1 MNVRD
6 FGTMKNNLQ
15 KPKWGVKTEWVPI
28 EQLPTTPGG
37 ITEIAIDLET
47 KDPRLKSHGP
57 GWATGHG
64 DVVGFAVAYEG
75 FNAYLPIAHE
85 GGGNLDRGIVMRWF
99 QKEIASHPADKIFFN
114 AAYDAGWLGQIGIK
128 LEGKML
134 DAMLAA
140 PLLNENRF
148 SYSLNSVSY
157 DYLGLMK
164 SEAALREAAQEFG
177 VDPKGEL
184 YKLPACFVGE
194 YAEADAKL
202 TLDLWQ
208 VFKAE
213 LTKEDLWQV
222 FELETSVLPLCIE
235 MTRRGIRV
243 DLDAAE
249 RLKQDLLKIVKNIQS
264 GIKKETGLAVE
275 LWAAAS
281 IAKVFDL
288 LDIPYGRTKTGLP
301 SFTKNFLSQHEHPIA
316 QKIAEARE
324 YDKVGNTF
332 LSSILRYTEDG
343 RIHGH
348 INQLRSD
355 GGGTVTGRISMS
367 NPNLQ
372 QTPAR
377 NPAMARKIRG
387 LFLPEDG
394 EQWASLDF
402 DQQEPRILVHFASL
416 THKGLTGADD
426 FVKAYRT
433 NPETDF
439 HQMVAD
445 IANIP
450 RASAKTI
457 NLGIMYGMGQ
467 TRLAEQLDVA
477 PEQAK
482 RLMRQYHEDV
492 PFVKELTDAVT
503 RKVAHRDKGGFV
515 RSLLGRKCRFDL
527 WEPNLF
533 VSARALPKEEAHIEY
548 GDNIKRAYLY
558 RSLNKLIQSSA
569 SDMTKKSMAAVYR
582 ERGKVPLVQIHDE
595 LAFSVTEATEARDLC
610 NIMESS
616 VELAVPTPCDISLGP
631 NWGALTPVD
640 KSDRVLEIK
649 D

>member
-1 MNVRD
+1 
-6 FGTMKNNLQ
+6 MKTNLQ

-28 EQLPTTPGG
+28 EQLPPTPSG
-37 ITEIAIDLET
+37 IKEIAIDLET

-57 GWATGHG
+57 GWPTGNG
-64 DVVGFAVAYEG
+64 DVVGIAVAYEG
-75 FNAYLPIAHE
+75 FNAYLPFGHE
-85 GGGNLDRGIVMRWF
+85 GGGNLDRGIVLRWF
-99 QKEIASHPADKIFFN
+99 QKEIANHPSDKIFYN
-114 AAYDAGWLGQIGIK
+114 AAYDVGWLKRLDVDLKGRWIDV
-128 LEGKML
+128 ML
-134 DAMLAA
+134 GA

-148 SYSLNSVSY
+148 SFSLNTVAY
-157 DYLGLMK
+157 DYLGEMK

-194 YAEADAKL
+194 YAEADARL

-208 VFKAE
+208 IFKAE
-213 LTKEDLWQV
+213 LSKEDLWQI
-222 FELETSVLPLCIE
+222 FNLETSVLPLCIE
-235 MTRRGIRV
+235 MTWGGIRV

-249 RLKQDLLKIVKNIQS
+249 RLKQDLLKVVK
-264 GIKKETGLAVE
+264 GKLMEVKKETGLSIE

-281 IAKVFDL
+281 IAKVFDQ

-324 YDKVGNTF
+324 YDKIGNTF
-332 LSSILRYTEDG
+332 LSSIFRYAEKD

-348 INQLRSD
+348 INQLRSE
-355 GGGTVTGRISMS
+355 GGGTVTGRISMA

-372 QTPAR
+372 QIPAR
-377 NPAMARKIRG
+377 NPEMAKAIRG
-387 LFLPEDG
+387 LFLPEEG

-416 THKGLTGADD
+416 TNGGLSGSGD
-426 FVKAYRT
+426 FVKAYCTERS
-433 NPETDF
+433 TDF

-450 RASAKTI
+450 RKSAKTI

-467 TRLAEQLDVA
+467 TRLAEQLDVS

-482 RLMRQYHEDV
+482 RLMRQYHNDV

-515 RSLLGRKCRFDL
+515 RSILGRKCRFDL

-533 VSARALPKEEAHIEY
+533 VSARPLPKEEAHIEY
-548 GDNIKRAYLY
+548 GDNIKRSYLY
-558 RSLNKLIQSSA
+558 RSLNRLIQSSA
-569 SDMTKKSMAAVYR
+569 ADMTKKSMAAVY
-582 ERGKVPLVQIHDE
+582 EELGVIPLVQIHDE
-595 LAFSVTEATEARDLC
+595 LAFSVKSQADARKICDV
-610 NIMESS
+610 MESA
-616 VELAVPTPCDISLGP
+616 VRLEVPTPADIAMGET
-631 NWGALTPVD
+631 WGTIEEVVD
-640 KSDRVLEIK
+640 E
-649 D
+649 

>member
-1 MNVRD
+1 
-6 FGTMKNNLQ
+6 MKDNLQ

-372 QTPAR
+372 QIPAR
-377 NPAMARKIRG
+377 NPDMAGKIRG
-387 LFLPEDG
+387 LFLPEEG

-595 LAFSVTEATEARDLC
+595 LAFSVTEVAEARDLC

-631 NWGALTPVD
+631 NWGDLTSVD
-640 KSDRVLEIK
+640 KSDRVPEIK

>member
-1 MNVRD
+1 
-6 FGTMKNNLQ
+6 
-15 KPKWGVKTEWVPI
+15 
-28 EQLPTTPGG
+28 
-37 ITEIAIDLET
+37 
-47 KDPRLKSHGP
+47 
-57 GWATGHG
+57 
-64 DVVGFAVAYEG
+64 
-75 FNAYLPIAHE
+75 
-85 GGGNLDRGIVMRWF
+85 
-99 QKEIASHPADKIFFN
+99 
-114 AAYDAGWLGQIGIK
+114 
-128 LEGKML
+128 
-134 DAMLAA
+134 
-140 PLLNENRF
+140 
-148 SYSLNSVSY
+148 
-157 DYLGLMK
+157 
-164 SEAALREAAQEFG
+164 
-177 VDPKGEL
+177 
-184 YKLPACFVGE
+184 
-194 YAEADAKL
+194 
-202 TLDLWQ
+202 
-208 VFKAE
+208 
-213 LTKEDLWQV
+213 
-222 FELETSVLPLCIE
+222 
-235 MTRRGIRV
+235 
-243 DLDAAE
+243 
-249 RLKQDLLKIVKNIQS
+249 
-264 GIKKETGLAVE
+264 
-275 LWAAAS
+275 
-281 IAKVFDL
+281 
-288 LDIPYGRTKTGLP
+288 
-301 SFTKNFLSQHEHPIA
+301 
-316 QKIAEARE
+316 
-324 YDKVGNTF
+324 
-332 LSSILRYTEDG
+332 
-343 RIHGH
+343 
-348 INQLRSD
+348 
-355 GGGTVTGRISMS
+355 MS

-372 QTPAR
+372 QIPAR
-377 NPAMARKIRG
+377 NPDMAGKIRG

-416 THKGLTGADD
+416 THKGLTGADE

-595 LAFSVTEATEARDLC
+595 LAFSVTEVAEARDLC

-631 NWGALTPVD
+631 NWGDLTSVD
-640 KSDRVLEIK
+640 KSDRVPEIK

>member
-1 MNVRD
+1 
-6 FGTMKNNLQ
+6 MKTNLQ
-15 KPKWGVKTEWVPI
+15 KPKFGIQTEWVPL
-28 EQLPTTPGG
+28 EQLPAVPADVK
-37 ITEIAIDLET
+37 EIAIDLET

-57 GWATGHG
+57 GWPTGHG
-64 DVVGFAVAYEG
+64 DVVGFAIAYEG
-75 FNAYLPIAHE
+75 FNAYLPIGHE

-99 QKEIASHPADKIFFN
+99 KKEIADHPADKIFYN
-114 AAYDAGWLGQIGIK
+114 AAYDVGWLRRLGVDLKGRLI
-128 LEGKML
+128 
-134 DAMLAA
+134 DVMLAA

-148 SYSLNSVSY
+148 SFSLNTVSY
-157 DYLGLMK
+157 EYLGEMK

-194 YAEADAKL
+194 YAEADARL

-208 VFKAE
+208 IFKAE

-222 FELETSVLPLCIE
+222 FDMESEVLPLCIE
-235 MTRRGIRV
+235 MTWRGIRV

-249 RLKQDLLKIVKNIQS
+249 RLRQDMLKVVKKLLGEV
-264 GIKKETGLAVE
+264 KKETGLGVE

-281 IAKVFDL
+281 IAKVFDHL
-288 LDIPYGRTKTGLP
+288 SIPYGRTKTGLP
-301 SFTKNFLSQHEHPIA
+301 SFTKNFLAQHEHPVA

-324 YDKVGNTF
+324 YDKIGNTF
-332 LSSILRYTEDG
+332 LSSIFRYTEEG

-348 INQLRSD
+348 INQLRSE

-372 QTPAR
+372 QIPAR
-377 NPAMARKIRG
+377 NPEMAKKIRG

-394 EQWASLDF
+394 EQWASMDF

-416 THKGLTGADD
+416 THKGLSGAEE
-426 FVKAYRT
+426 FVHAYRT
-433 NPETDF
+433 NPKTDF

-450 RASAKTI
+450 RRQAKTI

-467 TRLAEQLDVA
+467 TRLAEQLDVT
-477 PEQAK
+477 PEEAK
-482 RLMRQYHEDV
+482 RLMRQYHNDV
-492 PFVKELTDAVT
+492 PFVREL
-503 RKVAHRDKGGFV
+503 KVAHRDKGGFI

-533 VSARALPKEEAHIEY
+533 VSSRALPKAEAHIEY

-558 RSLNKLIQSSA
+558 RSLNRLIQSSA
-569 SDMTKKSMAAVYR
+569 ADMTKTAMAAVYR
-582 ERGKVPLVQIHDE
+582 EKGKVPLVQIHDE
-595 LAFSVTEATEARDLC
+595 LAFSVSGVAEARDLC
-610 NIMESS
+610 SIMEAA
-616 VELAVPTPCDISLGP
+616 VELEVPTPSDISLGAD
-631 NWGALTPVD
+631 WGTLTKVE
-640 KSDRVLEIK
+640 KSDTLPEEK